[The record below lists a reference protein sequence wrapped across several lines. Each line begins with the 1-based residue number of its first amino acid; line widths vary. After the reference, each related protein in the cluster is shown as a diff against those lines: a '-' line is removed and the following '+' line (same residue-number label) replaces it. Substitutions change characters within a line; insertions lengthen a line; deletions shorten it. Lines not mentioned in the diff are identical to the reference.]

1 MNPAGPKAGCIFC
14 RIATGDLPS
23 AKVLETDQV
32 LAFRDMNPG
41 APQHVLLIPKSHI
54 ADSVADLALTDSDV
68 AQIWVDLLSAA
79 QQIAASSPDFADGW
93 RLVTN
98 VRENGGQS
106 VFHLHVH
113 LLGGRQ
119 MKWPPG

>member
-1 MNPAGPKAGCIFC
+1 MNPAGQKAGCIFC
-14 RIATGDLPS
+14 RIAAGDLPS
-23 AKVLETDQV
+23 EKVLETDKV

-41 APQHVLLIPKSHI
+41 APQHVLLIPKNHI
-54 ADSVADLALTDSDV
+54 ADSVADLVVTDSDV
-68 AQIWVDLLSAA
+68 AQTWVDLLSVA

-98 VRENGGQS
+98 VGENGGQS

-113 LLGGRQ
+113 LLGGRH
-119 MKWPPG
+119 MTWPPG